1 MNVRQESLE
10 VKLRKFNREVQLSQI
25 LTDVKDRR
33 FFSKKPSRLLLR
45 EKAVRLQAHRK
56 IRRGY

>member
-1 MNVRQESLE
+1 MTGRKESLE

-33 FFSKKPSRLLLR
+33 FFSKKTSRTLR
-45 EKAVRLQAHRK
+45 REQAVRLQARRRV
-56 IRRGY
+56 RRGY